1 MWNKRTQELLG
12 SLMTQRRK
20 IMMNKIYDTNT
31 LLLLGESVF
40 SFTHFYV
47 SSITFN
53 ELEHIKTANN
63 KDNEIKYKAR

>member
-1 MWNKRTQELLG
+1 
-12 SLMTQRRK
+12 
-20 IMMNKIYDTNT
+20 MMNKIYDTNT

>member
-1 MWNKRTQELLG
+1 
-12 SLMTQRRK
+12 
-20 IMMNKIYDTNT
+20 MMNKIYDTNT

-40 SFTHFYV
+40 SFTHFLV

-53 ELEHIKTANN
+53 ELERIKTANN